1 MDPAPGPSS
10 GALALT
16 ALTSDAVASRVLS
29 RLDAGARKHLR
40 LASKDLR
47 DACDRQVKKLS
58 LPTDPSFIVNALLC
72 LYRLVQRGVQL
83 ERLELSGLDKA
94 LDISHEGL
102 EALL

>member
-47 DACDRQVKKLS
+47 DACDRQVKKLC
-58 LPTDPSFIVNALLC
+58 LPSDPSHIVKALPC
-72 LYRLVQRGVQL
+72 LYWLVQRGVNL
-83 ERLELSGLDKA
+83 ERLDLSGLEKA
-94 LDISHEGL
+94 PNQNDEGL
-102 EALL
+102 EAIL